1 MRRLLLAT
9 FIATGALFVVAGPA
23 SAAKFMVSVVQ
34 DDNRLIY
41 SNASARLQ
49 TLNRA
54 KLLGADA
61 VRVSV
66 LWDAVAPRKRPKRGQ
81 DPKAFQAVAKR
92 YSGTYKDENEGKG
105 VLPRVA
111 WWGIGNEPNQGG
123 WLMPQARRIGG
134 HLIPT
139 SPGIYRQLLVAG
151 AGALIRTGHSSDT
164 VNIG

>member
-66 LWDAVAPRKRPKRGQ
+66 LWDAVAPRKRPKHGQ
-81 DPKAFQAVAKR
+81 DPKAYRAASWDR
-92 YSGTYKDENEGKG
+92 YDDLVRAAGQRGLQVYFDVTPPG
-105 VLPRVA
+105 PR
-111 WWGIGNEPNQGG
+111 W
-123 WLMPQARRIGG
+123 
-134 HLIPT
+134 
-139 SPGIYRQLLVAG
+139 
-151 AGALIRTGHSSDT
+151 
-164 VNIG
+164 